1 MSKYFEEPESLG
13 ERMKAELD
21 LSNYATKADVK
32 NARGVDTSKFA
43 KRVDLASLKS
53 NIEKLDI
60 DKLKNGSTNLSNFE
74 SKVDKLDADKLVSVP
89 VDLSNL
95 SDVVKNDVVKKDVL
109 KHSYVIMLKF
119 QQVILLIL

>member
-95 SDVVKNDVVKKDVL
+95 SDVVKNNVVKKDVL

>member
-1 MSKYFEEPESLG
+1 MSKYFEEPESLR

>member
-60 DKLKNGSTNLSNFE
+60 DKLKNGSTSLSNLE
-74 SKVDKLDADKLVSVP
+74 SKVYKLDADKLVSVP

-95 SDVVKNDVVKKDVL
+95 SDVVKSNVVKKDVL

>member
-89 VDLSNL
+89 VDLSNF

>member
-74 SKVDKLDADKLVSVP
+74 SKVDKLDADKLVSAP

>member
-109 KHSYVIMLKF
+109 KYSYVIMLKF

>member
-109 KHSYVIMLKF
+109 KHSYVIMLKI

>member
-1 MSKYFEEPESLG
+1 MSEYFEEPKSLG
-13 ERMKAELD
+13 ERMKVELD

-60 DKLKNGSTNLSNFE
+60 DKLKNGSTSLSNLE
-74 SKVDKLDADKLVSVP
+74 SKVYKLDADKLVSVP

-95 SDVVKNDVVKKDVL
+95 SDVVKSNVVKKDVL

>member
-32 NARGVDTSKFA
+32 NARCVDTSKFA

>member
-95 SDVVKNDVVKKDVL
+95 SGVVKNDVVKKDVL

>member
-13 ERMKAELD
+13 ERMKAELA

>member
-32 NARGVDTSKFA
+32 NARGVDTSEFA

>member
-13 ERMKAELD
+13 ERMKAALD

-89 VDLSNL
+89 IDLSNL